1 MNLPIKDF
9 PMEDVDPLDATEHA
23 LDDAR
28 FPTETMVATAA
39 LAVDAEGCEGEGFGF
54 AAAFLAGSW

>member
-1 MNLPIKDF
+1 
-9 PMEDVDPLDATEHA
+9 MEDVDPLDATEHA

-28 FPTETMVATAA
+28 FPTEAMVATAA
-39 LAVDAEGCEGEGFGF
+39 LAVDAEGCECEGFGF